1 MHDQLDL
8 GRPRVSLNLGGGG
21 TRGLSHIGVLKAL
34 HEYKIEFDIIIG
46 VSMGAIMGLNYALNP
61 DPEALEKK
69 IGEHLKSEKFK
80 DTLLGSWKKID
91 ADRGKSILTK
101 INQLVKK
108 TGLVGRLL
116 LTKGVL
122 SDEDVEDALFPL
134 IPDVSFSDL
143 KKQFICIA
151 VNLKTGLPQVF
162 NEGKVRDAVLASASM
177 PLVFPPVNIKGT
189 HYADGGILDK
199 IGIDTAMAAGV
210 KKILAVDPSN
220 SSIVDRK
227 ISSALDV
234 MIIADDIA
242 SMYRKSDQLKD
253 ATVVISPID
262 QDIHWADYSSFDKL
276 IEVGYRKTVESIPE
290 IMKKIKPRRKGFFSF
305 FRK

>member
-1 MHDQLDL
+1 VHNELDL

-34 HEYKIEFDIIIG
+34 HEYNIEFDLIIG

-69 IGEHLKSEKFK
+69 IGDHLNTEKFK
-80 DTLLGSWKKID
+80 DTLLGSWKTID
-91 ADRGKSILTK
+91 MDRGKNILTK

-122 SDEDVEDALFPL
+122 AEEDVEDALFPM

-143 KKQFICIA
+143 KKKFICIA
-151 VNLKTGLPQVF
+151 VNLQTGQPRVF
-162 NEGKVRDAVLASASM
+162 NKGKVRKPVLASASM
-177 PLVFPPVNIKGT
+177 PLVFPPVNIEGT
-189 HYADGGILDK
+189 DYADGGILDK
-199 IGIDTAMAAGV
+199 IGIDTAKLVGV

-220 SSIVDRK
+220 SSIVNRK
-227 ISSALDV
+227 INSALDV

-242 SMYRKSDQLKD
+242 AMYRKSDQIKD
-253 ATVVISPID
+253 ATVVINPID

-290 IMKKIKPRRKGFFSF
+290 IMRKIKPRRKGFFSF
-305 FRK
+305 FR